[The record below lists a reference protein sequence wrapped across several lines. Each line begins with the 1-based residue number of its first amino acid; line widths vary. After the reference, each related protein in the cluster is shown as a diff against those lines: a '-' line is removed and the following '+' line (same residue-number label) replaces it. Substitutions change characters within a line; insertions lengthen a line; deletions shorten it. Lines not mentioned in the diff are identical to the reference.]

1 MLCLQLAPRPPS
13 AQNKSV
19 NAALIPH
26 FRFNL
31 FLHKYGASDPLSP
44 SMTYCALLVPEEDK
58 CSATNFLP
66 SLKVLYVLI
75 KKTTKTL
82 SVQQT
87 YTFQLIEANAVVL
100 FLLLKSSVVL
110 SLKIEN

>member
-1 MLCLQLAPRPPS
+1 
-13 AQNKSV
+13 
-19 NAALIPH
+19 
-26 FRFNL
+26 
-31 FLHKYGASDPLSP
+31 
-44 SMTYCALLVPEEDK
+44 MTYCTLLVPEEDK